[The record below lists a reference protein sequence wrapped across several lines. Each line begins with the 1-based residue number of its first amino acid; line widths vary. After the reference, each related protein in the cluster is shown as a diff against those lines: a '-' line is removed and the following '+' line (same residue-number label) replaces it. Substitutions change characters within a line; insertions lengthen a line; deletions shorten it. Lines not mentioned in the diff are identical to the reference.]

1 MKTATNLYYAIAAGF
16 IVYFII
22 SYAYKV
28 LKIRNV
34 EEALQT
40 RFGLLLINLKHIV
53 GIVLFGPLFI
63 FIAPEYRYLAGS
75 IEISSWVVIVLSI
88 LILITSGILSYRS
101 AQKKLA
107 TLTRSSDYE
116 LKSAWMYFP
125 IRLVF
130 LFSYEFFFRGVIF
143 FSLLHLFDLWIAIL
157 ITTVLYVIIHG
168 FDSRNEIIGAIPFGI
183 ALCLFSYYS
192 NSIWIAF
199 VIHAALSGA
208 YEWSLFKHLTLKKQ
222 TS

>member
-1 MKTATNLYYAIAAGF
+1 MKTATNLYYVIAACF

-28 LKIRNV
+28 LKVRNL

-40 RFGLLLINLKHIV
+40 RLGLLLINLKHVI
-53 GIVLFGPLFI
+53 GIILFGLLFF
-63 FIAPEYRYLAGS
+63 FIAPEYRYLVGS
-75 IEISSWVVIVLSI
+75 IQISSWVIIVLSV
-88 LILITSGILSYRS
+88 LILLTSGILSFNS
-101 AQKKLA
+101 AQKKIK
-107 TLTRSSDYE
+107 TLTRLSDYE
-116 LKSAWMYFP
+116 FKTAWRYFP
-125 IRLVF
+125 IRVTF
-130 LFSYEFFFRGVIF
+130 LFSYEFFFRGLIF
-143 FSLLHLFDLWIAIL
+143 FSLLQLFNLWIAVL
-157 ITTVLYVIIHG
+157 ITAVLYVVIHG
-168 FDSRNEIIGAIPFGI
+168 FDTRNEIIGAIPFGI

-208 YEWSLFKHLTLKKQ
+208 YEWSIYKHLTLKKR

>member
-1 MKTATNLYYAIAAGF
+1 MKTATNLYYVIAACF

-28 LKIRNV
+28 LKVRNL

-40 RFGLLLINLKHIV
+40 RLGLLLINLKHVI
-53 GIVLFGPLFI
+53 GIILFGLLFF
-63 FIAPEYRYLAGS
+63 FIAPEYRYLVGS
-75 IEISSWVVIVLSI
+75 IQISSWVIIVLSV
-88 LILITSGILSYRS
+88 LILLTSGILSFNS
-101 AQKKLA
+101 AQKKIK
-107 TLTRSSDYE
+107 TLTRLSDYE
-116 LKSAWMYFP
+116 FKTAWWYFP
-125 IRLVF
+125 IRVTF
-130 LFSYEFFFRGVIF
+130 LFSYEFFFRGLIF
-143 FSLLHLFDLWIAIL
+143 FSLLQLFNLWIAVL
-157 ITTVLYVIIHG
+157 LTTLLYVVIHG
-168 FDSRNEIIGAIPFGI
+168 FDTRNEIIGAIPFGI

-208 YEWSLFKHLTLKKQ
+208 YEWSIYKHLTLKKR